1 MKIKQYNNYGNLFLC
16 MVKLLRII
24 IISFRQF
31 RLWWQ
36 INDVT
41 EIKNASTEL
50 DVVLNLDNFK
60 QVNDIY
66 GDES

>member
-1 MKIKQYNNYGNLFLC
+1 MKIKQHNHYRNLFLC
-16 MVKLLRII
+16 MVKLLRIMI
-24 IISFRQF
+24 IPFRQF

-50 DVVLNLDNFK
+50 NVVLNLDNFK